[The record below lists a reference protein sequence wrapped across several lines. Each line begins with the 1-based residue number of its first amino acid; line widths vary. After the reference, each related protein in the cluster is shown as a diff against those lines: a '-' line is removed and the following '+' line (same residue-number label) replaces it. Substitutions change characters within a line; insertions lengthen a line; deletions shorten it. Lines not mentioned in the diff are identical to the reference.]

1 MNSISL
7 SCSTYT
13 TVAIAYERWT
23 NYHDDV
29 SVEKDKSL
37 PSLIFAHWSRGLDI
51 NQLVLRKTVSTLIV
65 LVTGEIIT
73 SIDFPPHH

>member
-23 NYHDDV
+23 NYHDDGGG
-29 SVEKDKSL
+29 DD
-37 PSLIFAHWSRGLDI
+37 AHLSRGLDI
-51 NQLVLRKTVSTLIV
+51 SELLLRKTVSTLIV

-73 SIDFPPHH
+73 IIDFPPHH